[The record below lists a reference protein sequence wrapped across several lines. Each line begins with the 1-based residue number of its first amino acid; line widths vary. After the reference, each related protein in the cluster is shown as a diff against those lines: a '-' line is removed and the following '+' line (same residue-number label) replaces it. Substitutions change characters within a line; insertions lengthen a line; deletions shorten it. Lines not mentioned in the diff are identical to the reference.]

1 MLIRTT
7 NLVLIAAIVVCAGFV
22 PRSEAATVWTGPEV
36 GFLKLGSDPVSV
48 QDVLTAEV
56 SLTRGASGFLFNPL
70 GGDGAAGPGTPS
82 GTRWAFDT
90 AIGNPDGAVFGA
102 ANHAALTFAPFLDA
116 VGGTNSSGGAGVPN
130 VVLANPGVLHL
141 VAADAYLDIR
151 FLQWTSPF
159 ATPGAAV
166 EYVRSSPVPLPAAL
180 PLLLASLV
188 PLARHHRRDGRATPH
203 RTAP

>member
-7 NLVLIAAIVVCAGFV
+7 TLVLITAIVACAGFM

-36 GFLKLGSDPVSV
+36 GFLKLGSDPLSV
-48 QDVLTAEV
+48 QDVLSAEV
-56 SLTRGASGFLFNPL
+56 SLTRGTSGFLFNPL
-70 GGDGAAGPGTPS
+70 GGDNAAGPGTPS

-90 AIGNPDGAVFGA
+90 ATGNPNGAMFGA
-102 ANHAALTFAPFLDA
+102 ENHAALNFLPFLDA

-141 VAADAYLDIR
+141 VAADVYLDIR

-166 EYVRSSPVPLPAAL
+166 EYVRSSPVPLPSAL
-180 PLLLASLV
+180 PLLLAGFV
-188 PLARHHRRDGRATPH
+188 PLTRRQRHGQRAPRFH
-203 RTAP
+203 GAA